1 MTWLWLIIVCSGT
14 EQACVTEIRASLLGW
29 AGMQPWYSPGGTEH
43 NTQGVVSAAQCTI
56 GTFLSTAFSSAAG
69 CTAPDAGQVSHP
81 FDGIEGVD
89 CC

>member
-1 MTWLWLIIVCSGT
+1 MVGYCLLRYRT
-14 EQACVTEIRASLLGW
+14 SLCNRDQSLPAGLGW
-29 AGMQPWYSPGGTEH
+29 AGMQPWYSPGGTKH

-69 CTAPDAGQVSHP
+69 CTALDAGQVSHP